1 MKLPT
6 NNHHHDSNDESE
18 GKLSKHIP
26 NKIRQYLR
34 SVYNSSK
41 CKSMSHGS
49 YDIMRA
55 MAWPHGENWR
65 RCHPKSLNKQHKK

>member
-1 MKLPT
+1 MKLK
-6 NNHHHDSNDESE
+6 NNHHNHAE
-18 GKLSKHIP
+18 GEGSLVKHIP

-55 MAWPHGENWR
+55 MSWGHGENWR
-65 RCHPKSLNKQHKK
+65 RCHPKSLKKHH